1 MHFGLHLYVIHDL
14 AKGKG
19 DECVWQTMTARFAS
33 IDVNTTRCMP
43 TNVEAEAALLGAVLL
58 NNAAWHAIGPNLH
71 TEHFWEEIHRR
82 IWDVASTL
90 IREGRVASPLTLK
103 TYLGDHDLGAGMT
116 VPHYLARLA
125 ADATTIVNAPDYA
138 RMVTELHARRAL
150 IAVAAELDAQAHDPP
165 PDTLVE
171 RLIER
176 AEGALMEVRTRALAQ
191 TAITRIDAVA
201 AADELL
207 AKVDRI
213 RAGEA
218 VPLGVTTGIPGIDQ
232 DTKGMRPGDLWV
244 VAGRTSMGK
253 TIMAIAL
260 ARAAA
265 RSGAGTILFPFEI
278 GKEQAAARILS
289 DLAYSPRAPLGYGC
303 ILAGEVN
310 EEDRWRLDDAR
321 ARLAEM
327 PLVFDAADGATL
339 ATISARVR
347 SEREKM
353 TKQGV
358 KLGVVI
364 LDYLNFIGAGDR
376 YRGNRPAEIGEISI
390 GLKRLATSLGIC
402 VVLLAQVNRLT
413 EQRDDKRPGIADLKD
428 SGSLEQDADVV
439 VLMYR
444 DSYYIERS
452 PAYLKGEP
460 EAVVRANDARNEIE
474 VIVAKNR
481 IGGTRSHKLWC
492 DVPCSIIAD
501 QARGGL

>member
-1 MHFGLHLYVIHDL
+1 MSLMVPPTEFG
-14 AKGKG
+14 
-19 DECVWQTMTARFAS
+19 QPS
-33 IDVNTTRCMP
+33 TRQLP
-43 TNVEAEAALLGAVLL
+43 TNVEAEQALIGAVLV
-58 NNAAWHAIGPNLH
+58 NNAAWHAIGPGLAA
-71 TEHFWEEIHRR
+71 EHFAEKIHRR

-103 TYLGDHDLGAGMT
+103 TYLGDHDLGAGTT
-116 VPHYLARLA
+116 VPRYLARLA

-150 IAVAAELDAQAHDPP
+150 IAVAAELEAQAHDPP
-165 PDTLVE
+165 AGTPVE
-171 RLIER
+171 RLIEG
-176 AEGALMEVRTRALAQ
+176 AEAALMGVRTATLSQSA
-191 TAITRIDAVA
+191 TTRIDAVA

-244 VAGRTSMGK
+244 LAGRASMGK
-253 TIMAIAL
+253 TIMAVAL

-289 DLAYSPRAPLGYGC
+289 DLAYRSRAPIGYGR
-303 ILAGEVN
+303 ILAGEVD
-310 EEDRWRLDDAR
+310 EEDRWRLDEAR
-321 ARLAEM
+321 ARLAAM

-347 SEREKM
+347 SERDRM
-353 TKQGV
+353 AKQGI

-364 LDYLNFIGAGDR
+364 LGYLNFISAGDR

-390 GLKRLATSLGIC
+390 ALKRLATSLGIC
-402 VVLLAQVNRLT
+402 VVLLAQVNRQT

-460 EAVVRANDARNEIE
+460 DAVVRANDARNEIE
-474 VIVAKNR
+474 AIVAKSR

-492 DVPCSIIAD
+492 DVSCSIIAA